1 MSMNISGISR
11 SWMLGLVA
19 GALAGAC
26 AGSAGAQEAQGR
38 ESDDGSGLRFS
49 GFGTLGASRVHAP
62 AGWGFRRDLTQS
74 ASDAAW
80 RADVDS
86 RLGVQANYAL
96 GERFELVGQVI
107 ARKRGTYSRDSDAV
121 EWAYAGYR
129 LNADWTLRAGR
140 VNVDSFL
147 MADYRN
153 VGYGFP
159 AARPPVDL
167 YGVLPTTLDGM
178 DVTRSW
184 IHADVQ
190 WRAKIAT
197 GRASIGDVD
206 SAPQG
211 DVHRLVAVMASREE
225 GGLLLRASYAHMRI
239 DMKPPVEAMDGLL
252 QLAQLPVPAVAA
264 QASLLFDRAGARS
277 HWGTF
282 TGFGLRHE
290 LADWQWSAEWVR
302 MAAEPLIRQTSAYV
316 IVGRRWGRWTPFVG
330 YGRTHDT
337 MPALA
342 VPDWQTPLAPLLGA
356 PAAAQAQQLGAAATA
371 AVNAARALQ
380 STRLVGVR
388 WDFHPQAA
396 LKLQWEHVDIRAVGS
411 SLWSRANGEPG
422 RAQAVTAVVDF
433 IF

>member
-1 MSMNISGISR
+1 MR
-11 SWMLGLVA
+11 GLVA
-19 GALAGAC
+19 GALAGAW
-26 AGSAGAQEAQGR
+26 AGLAAAQDVPAQTP
-38 ESDDGSGLRFS
+38 DDVGGLRLS

-74 ASDAAW
+74 ASDARW
-80 RADVDS
+80 RTDVDS

-107 ARKRGTYSRDSDAV
+107 ARKRGTYSRDGDAV

-159 AARPPVDL
+159 SARPPVDL
-167 YGVLPTTLDGM
+167 YAVLPTTLDGV
-178 DVTRSW
+178 DLTRSW
-184 IHADVQ
+184 IQGDVQ
-190 WRAKIAT
+190 WRAKLAM

-206 SAPQG
+206 AGEPG
-211 DVHRLVAVMASREE
+211 DVHRIVAFMGSREE
-225 GGLLLRASYAHMRI
+225 GGLLLRASFARMRI
-239 DMKPPVEAMDGLL
+239 DMNPPVEAMDGLL
-252 QLAQLPVPAVAA
+252 QLARLPMPAVAA
-264 QASLLFDRAGARS
+264 QASLLFDRAGARG

-282 TGFGLRHE
+282 TELGLRHE
-290 LADWQWSAEWVR
+290 LANWQWSAELVR
-302 MAAEPLIRQTSAYV
+302 MEADPLIRQTSAYV
-316 IVGRRWGRWTPFVG
+316 IVGRRWGGWTPFVG
-330 YGRTHDT
+330 YGRTHDA

-342 VPDWQTPLAPLLGA
+342 VPDWQTALAPLLGTA
-356 PAAAQAQQLGAAATA
+356 AAAQAQELGSAATA

-380 STRLVGVR
+380 STRLIGVR
-388 WDFHPQAA
+388 WDMHPQAA
-396 LKLQWEHVDIRAVGS
+396 LKLQWERVDIRSIGS
-411 SLWSRANGEPG
+411 SLWSRANGAPA
-422 RAQAVTAVVDF
+422 RAHVATVVVDF